1 MTLVERQRPQSSIVG
16 RRLIVLDLS
25 FHSYAECLGTI
36 LGRKVN
42 RWKLRREYREVPYL
56 VLYHVLFAV
65 ILVLKQ
71 DSSYRNLEHKSIVG
85 TIIFCCWLYLGFVE
99 VFGTV

>member
-1 MTLVERQRPQSSIVG
+1 MAEGVSLVSSCDEDVV
-16 RRLIVLDLS
+16 RRRIW
-25 FHSYAECLGTI
+25 CLF
-36 LGRKVN
+36 
-42 RWKLRREYREVPYL
+42 
-56 VLYHVLFAV
+56 HVLVAL

-85 TIIFCCWLYLGFVE
+85 IIIVYRWLYLGFVE